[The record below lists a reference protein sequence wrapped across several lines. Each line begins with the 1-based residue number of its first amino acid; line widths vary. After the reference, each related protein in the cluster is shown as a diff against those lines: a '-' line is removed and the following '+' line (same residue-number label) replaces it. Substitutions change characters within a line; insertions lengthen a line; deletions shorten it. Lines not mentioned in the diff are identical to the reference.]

1 MIVNEMIPEMI
12 TIKET
17 ATRTGLSYEFIRKL
31 CLNNE
36 IVHVRTGK
44 RYLVNF
50 NRFIDYLNEGSISK

>member
-1 MIVNEMIPEMI
+1 MINEMIPEMI

-31 CLNNE
+31 CINNE
-36 IVHVRTGK
+36 IIHVRTGK

-50 NRFIDYLNEGSISK
+50 NRFIDYLNEGSIKK

>member
-1 MIVNEMIPEMI
+1 MINDLIPEMI

-50 NRFIDYLNEGSISK
+50 NRFIDYLNEGSIKK

>member
-1 MIVNEMIPEMI
+1 MIQEMIPEMI

-17 ATRTGLSYEFIRKL
+17 ASRTGLSYEFIRKL

-36 IVHVRTGK
+36 IVFVKTGT

-50 NRFIDYLNEGSISK
+50 NKFIDYLNEGRKDK

>member
-1 MIVNEMIPEMI
+1 MINELIPEMI

-50 NRFIDYLNEGSISK
+50 NRFIDYLNEGSIKK

>member
-1 MIVNEMIPEMI
+1 MTNEMIPEMI

-17 ATRTGLSYEFIRKL
+17 ASRTGLSYEFIRKL
-31 CLNNE
+31 CINNE

-50 NRFIDYLNEGSISK
+50 NRFIDFLNEGSVSK